1 MISLA
6 AERQRLQQIAP
17 VSEAVWQKL
26 QAYAGHLEHWQ
37 KTLNLVAPSTLPA
50 LWERHILDSWQLLPL
65 VSADAEREA
74 KVNAAGSLV
83 DLGSGAGLPGLV
95 LAIAGVPDVH
105 LIESNHRKAAFLR
118 FVAEQTGLDCQVH
131 AARAE
136 SVGRETTGPVAV
148 ITARALTALPGLLGL
163 CLPFCDADTRLLLPK
178 GARWQEEVRAAE
190 IRFSFALTVH
200 ESVTDRQAVILEL
213 RSLAER

>member
-1 MISLA
+1 MTSLA
-6 AERQRLQQIAP
+6 GERQRLERIAP
-17 VSEAVWQKL
+17 VPEAVWQKL

-65 VSADAEREA
+65 VGANTETGT
-74 KVNAAGSLV
+74 AGAGCLV

-131 AARAE
+131 AVRAE
-136 SVGRETTGPVAV
+136 SVGADLTGPVSV
-148 ITARALTALPGLLGL
+148 MTARALTALPGLLRL

-178 GARWQEEVRAAE
+178 GARWEEEVRAAE
-190 IRFSFALTVH
+190 VGYSFALNVH